1 MSRVWTIATR
11 EYASFFRVP
20 LGWVVVALF
29 LALSGA
35 VFSGRGFAPGQPA
48 TMRAFF
54 ETWWTLLVIVAPA
67 ISMRLFSDELR
78 TGTIEPLLTAPVSE
92 FAVVLGKYVGA
103 VLFLL
108 TLLAPT
114 LLYVVLL
121 MSVSRPDVGPIAAG
135 YVGVVLLGMLY
146 LAVGALASSL
156 TSSQTLAFLGA
167 FFALFIF
174 EVLAL
179 GAAPAAP
186 VGIRTFL
193 YSLSVN
199 QRMGDF
205 ARGLIDTGHVVFF
218 LAASAWFLGLASVV
232 METRRWR

>member
-35 VFSGRGFAPGQPA
+35 VFTGRAFGPGQPA

-78 TGTIEPLLTAPVSE
+78 TGTIEPLLTAPVAEAS
-92 FAVVLGKYVGA
+92 VVVGKYLGGVM
-103 VLFLL
+103 FLL

-114 LLYVVLL
+114 LVYVILL
-121 MSVSRPDVGPIAAG
+121 ATLSRPDMGPIVAG
-135 YVGVVLLGMLY
+135 YAGVILLGMLY
-146 LAVGALASSL
+146 LAVGCLASSL
-156 TSSQTLAFLGA
+156 TSSQTLAFLGT

-174 EVLAL
+174 EILAL
-179 GAAPAAP
+179 VAAPAAP
-186 VGIRTFL
+186 EGIRTFL

-199 QRMGDF
+199 QRMADF

-218 LAASAWFLGLASVV
+218 LAASGWFLALASVV

>member
-1 MSRVWTIATR
+1 MSRIWTIATR

-35 VFSGRGFAPGQPA
+35 VFTGRGFSPGQPA

-78 TGTIEPLLTAPVSE
+78 TGTIEPLLTAPIAE
-92 FAVVLGKYVGA
+92 AAVVVGKYVGA
-103 VLFLL
+103 VMFLL

-121 MSVSRPDVGPIAAG
+121 SSISRPDLGPIIAG

-146 LAVGALASSL
+146 LAVGCLASSL

-179 GAAPAAP
+179 VVAPEAP
-186 VGIRTFL
+186 EAIRKFL

-205 ARGLIDTGHVVFF
+205 ARGLIDTGHVVYFI
-218 LAASAWFLGLASVV
+218 AASAWFLALASIV

>member
-1 MSRVWTIATR
+1 MMRVWTIATR

-35 VFSGRGFAPGQPA
+35 VFSGRGFAPGQAA
-48 TMRAFF
+48 TMRGFF

-92 FAVVLGKYVGA
+92 AAVVVGKYFGA
-103 VLFLL
+103 VMFLL

-114 LLYVVLL
+114 LVYVVLL
-121 MSVSRPDVGPIAAG
+121 RSISRPDLGPIAAG
-135 YVGVVLLGMLY
+135 YAGVVLLGMLY
-146 LAVGALASSL
+146 LSVGCLASSL
-156 TSSQTLAFLGA
+156 TSSQTLAFLGT

-174 EVLAL
+174 EVMAL
-179 GAAPAAP
+179 VVAPSAP
-186 VGIRTFL
+186 EGVRKFL
-193 YSLSVN
+193 YALSVN

-205 ARGLIDTGHVVFF
+205 ARGLIDSGHVIFF
-218 LAASAWFLGLASVV
+218 LASSAWFLALASVV
-232 METRRWR
+232 MQTRRWR